1 MRFRI
6 ALLIFL
12 VASLAGSA
20 AAAQKA
26 TKKRLSIAILSL
38 NDSELGHHV
47 SEFYRDNFQSA
58 ELDVL
63 DSDLVK
69 ATALGAGYT
78 PSTNMAVMEAR
89 TFGSTIGSDFYVL
102 VDAQTLRRSPSSG
115 EIYFD
120 ACAATFLVS
129 SRTGRLW
136 RFQWMKMDGPTP
148 ERAERHMLKT
158 ISDSKWADP
167 IVEEVRRG
175 FEEERSAREL
185 AVGREIPMIEP
196 APENEEA
203 AAAEGMQLPR
213 PFRRLQP
220 GYTPAAAEADVE
232 AVVDLLVDI
241 DKEGEVSYLS
251 IARWA
256 GYGLDEATIE
266 TVRKL
271 HFFPALRNGTPI
283 PLRVLLRYNFRK
295 PPRQNQ
301 S

>member
-1 MRFRI
+1 MKFRI
-6 ALLIFL
+6 TLLFFL
-12 VASLAGSA
+12 IASLPGSVT
-20 AAAQKA
+20 AQKA
-26 TKKRLSIAILSL
+26 TEKRISIAVLSL
-38 NDSELGHHV
+38 NNSELGRSV
-47 SEFYRDNFQSA
+47 SDFHRYSFQSA
-58 ELDVL
+58 DLEVL
-63 DSDLVK
+63 DSDLVR
-69 ATALGAGYT
+69 AAAQGAGYT

-89 TFGSTIGSDFYVL
+89 TFGGVIGSDFYVL

-120 ACAATFLVS
+120 AYAATFLVS

-136 RFQWMKMDGPTP
+136 RFQWINLSGPSP
-148 ERAERHMLKT
+148 DRVEKHVLKT
-158 ISDSKWADP
+158 LSDSKWAEP
-167 IVEEVRRG
+167 MVGEVRRAL
-175 FEEERSAREL
+175 EEERTAREL
-185 AVGREIPMIEP
+185 AVGREIPIIEP
-196 APENEEA
+196 APENEAA

-220 GYTPAAAEADVE
+220 NYPPTAAAADIE
-232 AVVDLLVDI
+232 AVVDVLVDI
-241 DKEGEVSYLS
+241 DKEGEVNYAS

-295 PPRQNQ
+295 PARQNP

>member
-1 MRFRI
+1 MKFRLT
-6 ALLIFL
+6 LLL
-12 VASLAGSA
+12 LLLPSLAGSA
-20 AAAQKA
+20 AAQKV
-26 TKKRLSIAILSL
+26 TEKRISIAVLSL
-38 NDSELGHHV
+38 NDSELARRV
-47 SEFYRDNFQSA
+47 SEFYRDSFQSA
-58 ELDVL
+58 NLDVL
-63 DSDLVK
+63 DTDLVR
-69 ATALGAGYT
+69 AAAQGAGYT
-78 PSTNMAVMEAR
+78 PSTNMGVMEAR
-89 TFGSTIGSDFYVL
+89 SFGAVIGSDFYVL

-120 ACAATFLVS
+120 ASAATFLVS

-136 RFQWMKMDGPTP
+136 RFQWIKLDGPSP
-148 ERAERHMLKT
+148 ERVEKHAMKT
-158 ISDSKWADP
+158 IADSKWADP
-167 IVEEVRRG
+167 LVGEVRRAL
-175 FEEERSAREL
+175 EEERTAREL
-185 AVGREIPMIEP
+185 AVGRDIPVIEP

-220 GYTPAAAEADVE
+220 SYPSTAAAADVE
-232 AVVDLLVDI
+232 AVVDVLVDI
-241 DKEGEVSYLS
+241 DKEGEVNYVS

-295 PPRQNQ
+295 PPRQNP

>member
-1 MRFRI
+1 MKFR
-6 ALLIFL
+6 ATLLLFL

-20 AAAQKA
+20 AAQKA
-26 TKKRLSIAILSL
+26 TEKRISIAILSI
-38 NDSELGHHV
+38 NDSGMGRRL
-47 SEFYRDNFQSA
+47 SEFYRDSFQSA
-58 ELDVL
+58 DLEVL
-63 DSDLVK
+63 DSDLVR
-69 ATALGAGYT
+69 AAASGAGYT

-89 TFGSTIGSDFYVL
+89 TFGAVIGSDFFVL

-120 ACAATFLVS
+120 AGAATFLVS

-136 RFQWMKMDGPTP
+136 RFQWAKVDGPSP
-148 ERAERHMLKT
+148 ERAENHIFKT
-158 ISDSKWADP
+158 IVDSKWADP

-175 FEEERSAREL
+175 FEEERTAREL
-185 AVGREIPMIEP
+185 SVGREIPVIEP
-196 APENEEA
+196 APESDEA
-203 AAAEGMQLPR
+203 AAAASLQLPR

-220 GYTPAAAEADVE
+220 SYTHSAAEADVE
-232 AVVDLLVDI
+232 AVVDVLVDI
-241 DKEGEVSYLS
+241 DKEGEVSYVS

-271 HFFPALRNGTPI
+271 HFFPALRDGTPI

-295 PPRQNQ
+295 PPRQKP

>member
-1 MRFRI
+1 
-6 ALLIFL
+6 
-12 VASLAGSA
+12 
-20 AAAQKA
+20 
-26 TKKRLSIAILSL
+26 
-38 NDSELGHHV
+38 
-47 SEFYRDNFQSA
+47 
-58 ELDVL
+58 
-63 DSDLVK
+63 
-69 ATALGAGYT
+69 
-78 PSTNMAVMEAR
+78 
-89 TFGSTIGSDFYVL
+89 
-102 VDAQTLRRSPSSG
+102 
-115 EIYFD
+115 
-120 ACAATFLVS
+120 
-129 SRTGRLW
+129 
-136 RFQWMKMDGPTP
+136 MKMDGPTP

-158 ISDSKWADP
+158 ISESKWADP

-185 AVGREIPMIEP
+185 AVGREIPIIEP
-196 APENEEA
+196 APENEAA

-220 GYTPAAAEADVE
+220 SYTPAAAEGDVE

>member
-1 MRFRI
+1 MKFRVT
-6 ALLIFL
+6 LLLFL

-20 AAAQKA
+20 AAQKA
-26 TKKRLSIAILSL
+26 TEKRISIAVLSMS
-38 NDSELGHHV
+38 DSEYGRRV
-47 SEFYRDNFQSA
+47 SDFYRNSFQSA
-58 ELDVL
+58 DLEVL
-63 DSDLVK
+63 DSDLVR
-69 ATALGAGYT
+69 AAAQGAGYT

-89 TFGSTIGSDFYVL
+89 TFGAVIGSDFYVL

-120 ACAATFLVS
+120 SSVATFLVS

-136 RFQWMKMDGPTP
+136 RFQWINLSGPRP
-148 ERAERHMLKT
+148 EQAEKHALKT

-167 IVEEVRRG
+167 IVGEVRRAL
-175 FEEERSAREL
+175 EEERTAREL
-185 AVGREIPMIEP
+185 AVGREIPIIEP

-220 GYTPAAAEADVE
+220 NYPPTAAAADVE
-232 AVVDLLVDI
+232 AVVDVLVDI
-241 DKEGEVSYLS
+241 DKEGEVNYVS